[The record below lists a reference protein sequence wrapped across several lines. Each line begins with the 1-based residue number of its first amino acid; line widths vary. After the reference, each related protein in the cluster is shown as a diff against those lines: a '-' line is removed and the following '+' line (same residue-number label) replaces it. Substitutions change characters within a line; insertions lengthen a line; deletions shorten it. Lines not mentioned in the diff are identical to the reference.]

1 MLLFS
6 FHAILIVLFQF
17 ENVQL
22 LFTNQDNVFDSYKP
36 LKVISRLCEFLKQ
49 CMNKLLIKNGLRDLR

>member
-1 MLLFS
+1 MLVFS
-6 FHAILIVLFQF
+6 FHTILIVLFQF

-36 LKVISRLCEFLKQ
+36 LTVDRVS
-49 CMNKLLIKNGLRDLR
+49 

>member
-1 MLLFS
+1 MLSFS

-36 LKVISRLCEFLKQ
+36 LKIISRLCESIQ
-49 CMNKLLIKNGLRDLR
+49 CINKLLLKNGSRGLS

>member
-6 FHAILIVLFQF
+6 FHTILIGLFQF

-36 LKVISRLCEFLKQ
+36 LKVISRLYELIQ
-49 CMNKLLIKNGLRDLR
+49 CMNMLFLKNGLHGLR

>member
-6 FHAILIVLFQF
+6 FHTILIGLFQF

-36 LKVISRLCEFLKQ
+36 LKVISGLCELIQ
-49 CMNKLLIKNGLRDLR
+49 CMNKLVLKMDCVV